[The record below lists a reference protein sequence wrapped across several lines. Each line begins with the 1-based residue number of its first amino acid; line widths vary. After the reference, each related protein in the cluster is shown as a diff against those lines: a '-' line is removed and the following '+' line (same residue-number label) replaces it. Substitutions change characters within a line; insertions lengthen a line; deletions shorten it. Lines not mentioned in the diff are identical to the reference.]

1 MNVAT
6 LFSGGKDSTYALYIA
21 QQRGWTVTHL
31 VSVFPREF
39 SMLFHYP
46 NIRITK
52 LLSYALGIPLVTAVS
67 KKGEEEELYA
77 LKDVLRK
84 TGNIEGVITGAIWSD
99 YQWSRIN
106 EICEELGLKT
116 FSPLWRRD
124 SEMLLREMLDAGFD
138 MIIVGA
144 YADGLDSSWLGRK
157 LDAKMLEELIKLRK
171 KRGISLS
178 GEGGEFETLVL
189 DAPNFKKG
197 IRIEH
202 SKTEWRK
209 DGGALIIEKASLVD
223 K

>member
-1 MNVAT
+1 M
-6 LFSGGKDSTYALYIA
+6 
-21 QQRGWTVTHL
+21 
-31 VSVFPREF
+31 
-39 SMLFHYP
+39 
-46 NIRITK
+46 
-52 LLSYALGIPLVTAVS
+52 
-67 KKGEEEELYA
+67 
-77 LKDVLRK
+77 
-84 TGNIEGVITGAIWSD
+84 ITGAIWSD